1 MGVFKFACPKC
12 GQHYS
17 TDAARVGMV
26 GNCGSCHVRFRLD
39 KDGPVLLGA
48 PAVPPAAIPRASRVP
63 TRAFVADPAA
73 APIPEAALAQGDE
86 GRDERPC
93 PICGE
98 PILAVAV
105 RCRHCKSDLGGQ
117 SHSGGRQPDHA
128 GTGGGL
134 LKILLIVGGV
144 LFLGVCALAVVLLPA
159 LSAARL
165 SAKKRDCTNNLR
177 QLGTY
182 TIMYVTRYGSDR
194 HYPPAAG
201 EGFFNTLRN
210 TPNASQAI
218 ARGSDGLFVCKA
230 HGTRP
235 SSTALDY
242 REPGSGLP
250 GRRVSDALTQPQ
262 WPIACDRT
270 NNHSVDGTDDINIL
284 FFSGSVSAAPSGS
297 PEWNIAIEYTE

>member
-1 MGVFKFACPKC
+1 MSVLNFSCPKC

-26 GNCGSCHVRFRLD
+26 GSCGSCHVRFRLD
-39 KDGPVLLGA
+39 KNGPVILGA
-48 PAVPPAAIPRASRVP
+48 PVVPPAAVPRATRVP
-63 TRAFVADPAA
+63 TRAFVADSVAP
-73 APIPEAALAQGDE
+73 PIPEAAVAQGDG

-105 RCRHCKSDLGGQ
+105 RCRHCKSDIGGP
-117 SHSGGRQPDHA
+117 SHSRGRRPVRA
-128 GTGGGL
+128 GAAGGL
-134 LKILLIVGGV
+134 LRILLIVGGV
-144 LFLGVCALAVVLLPA
+144 LFLGVCAVAVMLLPA
-159 LSAARL
+159 LSKARV

-177 QLGTY
+177 QLATY
-182 TIMYVTRYGSDR
+182 TIMYVSRYGNDR

-210 TPNASQAI
+210 TPSATQAI
-218 ARGSDGLFVCKA
+218 ARGNDGLFVCKVY
-230 HGTRP
+230 GTSP
-235 SSTALDY
+235 SPRALDY
-242 REPGSGLP
+242 REPGSGFP
-250 GRRVSDALTQPQ
+250 HQRVSDGYTQPQ

-270 NNHSVDGTDDINIL
+270 NNHSLDGTDDINIL
-284 FFSGSVSAAPSGS
+284 FFSGSVTAEPAGS